1 MLIYSTH
8 SATAMASATADNP
21 FYITE
26 ILDAIVQRI
35 PPPRDT
41 ADNLFRALIF
51 DRVALVV
58 SSIITLS
65 VDYYDPYRGVIVY
78 FRVIDGKVKKVLFS
92 NYFRTK
98 GYASMEYSVI
108 GYRESDLIK
117 LDILINAELVE
128 PLSTIVHRD
137 KAYSVG
143 RALTQKLKELI
154 PRQMFKVPIQ
164 KKLLKKQAAGKERMK
179 AIGRVDVPQEAFMAV
194 LKLEKE
200 IVSAEFDWDAIVLGP
215 TCFSIVSLESGLEI
229 RNISRDHLPIAR
241 RMPLLK
247 KKPHRLLEPPN
258 GLEPRDLVYQVRLTK
273 EIFRDYQ
280 LYLTRINLY
289 RQRVWTCKSTGKT
302 SLTYGE
308 ALESEKLTSKKV
320 QTLPGELLAP
330 ALRIIQFSTLSLKD
344 LADTVAT
351 KLQSCFFTGAEL
363 YANRDGELHPCRILE
378 MVTDEDGEPQYKLG
392 FLDKDKEINES
403 AVLSGEDLSWKKFP
417 FSRNFLKS
425 FIRESTCRSIPWVVN
440 EYLAKAHGIS
450 RKIPK
455 ELHDKYVFQNGELVQ
470 QRKQDDKTGS
480 ENGKRKRAENE
491 SHVAE
496 QTHRDVNESEK
507 ESIIYPIEDLLL
519 PPDRDDADI
528 TKRPRLSRDFN
539 VSMDCAGDL
548 LMVWDF
554 CSSFGRQLHLWRFSL
569 EDFENALC
577 HKESNSVLIME
588 VHACLFRF
596 LINEDGDKFKALKRR
611 SRKSKITLITWTEYL
626 CDFLESVDTPDL
638 CFDIGTIKRGH
649 YGLLDPNVKLK
660 ILRELVNHIAET
672 VAFKGEIDKLV
683 EQRHILGAARREE
696 ALAEAR
702 MKREEKEGSKT
713 GEESD
718 GVLDNSR
725 LENKK
730 NSPQIT
736 ESSRKKESFAW
747 EIKMENGS
755 VSSKRNEISE
765 KRLMGNV
772 YLRKHK
778 RQKTDTKIT
787 SKEEEEEVKE
797 ISGKKQGGK
806 SSSEDEKGTLERR
819 GPEQR
824 RQHYEGEMERIVIRT
839 NPLGKD
845 RNYNRYWWFRSN
857 GRIFVEDSDCKEWG
871 YYTSKEE
878 LDALMR
884 SLNREGE
891 RELSTLQKRTK
902 DIAEDIEME
911 EAVVRRSTR
920 VRALLHE
927 NPASAFMRYVNK
939 WKEE

>member
-1 MLIYSTH
+1 M
-8 SATAMASATADNP
+8 
-21 FYITE
+21 
-26 ILDAIVQRI
+26 
-35 PPPRDT
+35 
-41 ADNLFRALIF
+41 
-51 DRVALVV
+51 
-58 SSIITLS
+58 
-65 VDYYDPYRGVIVY
+65 
-78 FRVIDGKVKKVLFS
+78 
-92 NYFRTK
+92 
-98 GYASMEYSVI
+98 
-108 GYRESDLIK
+108 
-117 LDILINAELVE
+117 
-128 PLSTIVHRD
+128 
-137 KAYSVG
+137 
-143 RALTQKLKELI
+143 
-154 PRQMFKVPIQ
+154 
-164 KKLLKKQAAGKERMK
+164 
-179 AIGRVDVPQEAFMAV
+179 
-194 LKLEKE
+194 
-200 IVSAEFDWDAIVLGP
+200 IVLSFLILYNG
-215 TCFSIVSLESGLEI
+215 FNSSWYHSVNGFRSFLNSIG
-229 RNISRDHLPIAR
+229 IAMVLW
-241 RMPLLK
+241 RMPLQK
-247 KKPHRLLEPPN
+247 KKPHKLLDPPN
-258 GLEPRDLVYQVRLTK
+258 GLEPRELVFQVRLTK

-280 LYLTRINLY
+280 LYLKRINLY

-302 SLTYGE
+302 SLTYEE

-320 QTLPGELLAP
+320 QTLPGELVAP
-330 ALRIIQFSTLSLKD
+330 ALHIIQFSTLSLKD
-344 LADTVAT
+344 LADTIAT

-378 MVTDEDGEPQYKLG
+378 MVTDEDGEPQYKVG

-455 ELHDKYVFQNGELVQ
+455 ELQDKYVFQNGELVQ
-470 QRKQDDKTGS
+470 QRKQDDKTGR
-480 ENGKRKRAENE
+480 ENGKRKRAEND

-496 QTHRDVNESEK
+496 ETHRDVNESEK
-507 ESIIYPIEDLLL
+507 ESINYPIEDLLL
-519 PPDRDDADI
+519 PPDHDDADI
-528 TKRPRLSRDFN
+528 TQRPRLSRDFN

-577 HKESNSVLIME
+577 HKESISVLIME

-596 LINEDGDKFKALKRR
+596 LINEDSDKFKALKRR

-638 CFDIGTIKRGH
+638 CFDTGTIKRGH
-649 YGLLDPNVKLK
+649 YGLLDPSVKLK

-672 VAFKGEIDKLV
+672 IAFKGEIDKLV
-683 EQRHILGAARREE
+683 EQRHTLGAARREE

-702 MKREEKEGSKT
+702 MKREEKERSKT

-736 ESSRKKESFAW
+736 ERSEDSRKKESFAW

-806 SSSEDEKGTLERR
+806 SSSEDEKRR

-824 RQHYEGEMERIVIRT
+824 RQYYEGEMEKIVIRT

-845 RNYNRYWWFRSN
+845 RNYNRYWWFRSS

-878 LDALMR
+878 IQLDALMG
-884 SLNREGE
+884 SLNRKGE
-891 RELSTLQKRTK
+891 RELSLHMQLEKFYDRICSTLQKRTK
-902 DIAEDIEME
+902 DIAEKIEME

-927 NPASAFMRYVNK
+927 NPASAFLRYVNK

>member
-1 MLIYSTH
+1 
-8 SATAMASATADNP
+8 MASAMDLSPSTFFLCRTSSSSLRRLSSISVSSFRRYRYFAKPQPELSLRAASLTLAQNWPPVLARTTMCSNP
-21 FYITE
+21 SLLPQPGQRNSVEEPCVKIELLTPKDYIGALMELAQDRRGEFKEMKYIAENRSSLLYELPPCRGE
-26 ILDAIVQRI
+26 ILPMVGD
-35 PPPRDT
+35 
-41 ADNLFRALIF
+41 FF
-51 DRVALVV
+51 DQLK
-58 SSIITLS
+58 S
-65 VDYYDPYRGVIVY
+65 
-78 FRVIDGKVKKVLFS
+78 
-92 NYFRTK
+92 RTN

-117 LDILINAELVE
+117 LDILINTELVE

-137 KAYSVG
+137 KAYPVG
-143 RALTQKLKELI
+143 RALTRKLKELI
-154 PRQMFKVPIQ
+154 PRQMF
-164 KKLLKKQAAGKERMK
+164 
-179 AIGRVDVPQEAFMAV
+179 
-194 LKLEKE
+194 
-200 IVSAEFDWDAIVLGP
+200 
-215 TCFSIVSLESGLEI
+215 
-229 RNISRDHLPIAR
+229 
-241 RMPLLK
+241 
-247 KKPHRLLEPPN
+247 
-258 GLEPRDLVYQVRLTK
+258 QVR
-273 EIFRDYQ
+273 I
-280 LYLTRINLY
+280 
-289 RQRVWTCKSTGKT
+289 QRVWTCKSTGKT
-302 SLTYGE
+302 SLTYEE
-308 ALESEKLTSKKV
+308 ALESEKLSSKKV
-320 QTLPGELLAP
+320 QTLPGELVAP

-344 LADTVAT
+344 LADTIAT

-378 MVTDEDGEPQYKLG
+378 MVTDEDGEPQYKVG
-392 FLDKDKEINES
+392 FLDKDEEINES

-455 ELHDKYVFQNGELVQ
+455 ELQDKYVFQNGELVQ
-470 QRKQDDKTGS
+470 QRKQVDDDKTGR
-480 ENGKRKRAENE
+480 ENGKRKRAEND

-496 QTHRDVNESEK
+496 ETHRDVNESEK
-507 ESIIYPIEDLLL
+507 ESINYPIEDLLL
-519 PPDRDDADI
+519 PPDHDDADI
-528 TKRPRLSRDFN
+528 TQRPRLSRDFN

-577 HKESNSVLIME
+577 HKESISVLIME

-596 LINEDGDKFKALKRR
+596 LINEDSDKFKALKRR

-638 CFDIGTIKRGH
+638 CFDTGTIKRGH
-649 YGLLDPNVKLK
+649 YGLLDPSVKLK

-672 VAFKGEIDKLV
+672 IAFKGEIDKLV
-683 EQRHILGAARREE
+683 EQRHTLGAARREE

-702 MKREEKEGSKT
+702 MKREEKERSKT

-736 ESSRKKESFAW
+736 ERSEDSRKKESFAW

-806 SSSEDEKGTLERR
+806 SSSEDEKRR

-824 RQHYEGEMERIVIRT
+824 RQYYEGEMEKIVIRT

-845 RNYNRYWWFRSN
+845 RNYNRYWWFRSS

-878 LDALMR
+878 LDALMG
-884 SLNREGE
+884 SLNRKGE
-891 RELSTLQKRTK
+891 RELSLHMQLEKFYDRICSTLQKRTK
-902 DIAEDIEME
+902 DIAEKIEME

-927 NPASAFMRYVNK
+927 NPASAFLRYVNK

>member
-1 MLIYSTH
+1 MG
-8 SATAMASATADNP
+8 
-21 FYITE
+21 
-26 ILDAIVQRI
+26 VQ
-35 PPPRDT
+35 
-41 ADNLFRALIF
+41 
-51 DRVALVV
+51 
-58 SSIITLS
+58 
-65 VDYYDPYRGVIVY
+65 
-78 FRVIDGKVKKVLFS
+78 
-92 NYFRTK
+92 
-98 GYASMEYSVI
+98 
-108 GYRESDLIK
+108 
-117 LDILINAELVE
+117 
-128 PLSTIVHRD
+128 
-137 KAYSVG
+137 
-143 RALTQKLKELI
+143 
-154 PRQMFKVPIQ
+154 
-164 KKLLKKQAAGKERMK
+164 
-179 AIGRVDVPQEAFMAV
+179 
-194 LKLEKE
+194 
-200 IVSAEFDWDAIVLGP
+200 IVSAEFDWDAIVLGFIAVSISALLILNFLFS

-229 RNISRDHLPIAR
+229 RNISRDHLPIALSIWYPVLTFSTLVRSFLQCDRNTLAFACLDDLCCVHMRLHFLSVYGLFFLYNHRR

-280 LYLTRINLY
+280 YPSSNSCLGLVVHVYQCRCCVRTICLLNLKHRLYLTRINLY

-320 QTLPGELLAP
+320 QTLPRELLAP

-344 LADTVAT
+344 LADTIAT

-455 ELHDKYVFQNGELVQ
+455 ELQEKYVFQNGELVQ

-824 RQHYEGEMERIVIRT
+824 VESFPLSELQQVLVVGGSEAMGGYLLRILIAKNGAIIPPR
-839 NPLGKD
+839 K
-845 RNYNRYWWFRSN
+845 RYHQ
-857 GRIFVEDSDCKEWG
+857 
-871 YYTSKEE
+871 

-884 SLNREGE
+884 SLNRKGE
-891 RELSTLQKRTK
+891 RELSLHMQLEKFYDRICSTLQKRTK